1 MIQNRITQLF
11 EKKKNNI
18 LNIYFTA
25 GYPNL
30 KDTVTLIQAIED
42 SGADIIE
49 IGMPYSD
56 PVADGPVIQQSNM
69 VAIDNGMTVKKLFE
83 QLQNIREKS
92 TIPIILMG
100 YFNPVMQYGVENF
113 VKEASKIGI
122 DGFILPDLPLEE
134 YEREYKQLFESHKLS
149 NIFLITPNTSEA
161 RIRKIDSLST
171 GFIYMVSTNSTTGN
185 ENKETGDV
193 VAYFER
199 IKNMNLKN
207 PRLIGFNIKDKK
219 TFDQASEYANGA
231 IIGSAYIRMLSN
243 SHLIADDTN
252 QFIKNIKG

>member
-1 MIQNRITQLF
+1 
-11 EKKKNNI
+11 
-18 LNIYFTA
+18 
-25 GYPNL
+25 
-30 KDTVTLIQAIED
+30 
-42 SGADIIE
+42 
-49 IGMPYSD
+49 
-56 PVADGPVIQQSNM
+56 M

-134 YEREYKQLFESHKLS
+134 YEREYKTLFESHNLS

-161 RIRKIDSLST
+161 RIRKIDSVSS

-185 ENKETGDV
+185 ESKDTGDV
-193 VAYFER
+193 VSYFER

-219 TFDQASEYANGA
+219 TFDQACAYANGA